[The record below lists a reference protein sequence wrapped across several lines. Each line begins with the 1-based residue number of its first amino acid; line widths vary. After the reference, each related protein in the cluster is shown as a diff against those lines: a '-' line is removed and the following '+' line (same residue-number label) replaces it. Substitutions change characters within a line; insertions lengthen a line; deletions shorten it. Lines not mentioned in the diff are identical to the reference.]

1 MILLRMIAFRPAAV
15 FQPQPA
21 AGDSP
26 PKKPEPP
33 VAPVALDVTPAATQ
47 HPDTQHT
54 VQTAAPASLTN
65 GQAAA
70 EALATS
76 ADSPEAAES
85 DDGAIQA
92 PVREEASAGALAEE
106 AVSGEEGNAAAD
118 LFREPPVSAPR
129 AAPSTNGTANGAA
142 AASQT
147 GISAEPVQMA
157 REEETDETTSRQ
169 VSLSE
174 LTTDTW
180 PELFE
185 AFQFSG
191 ILHNIALNLELNK
204 VRGALELSSGRA
216 RRNLLNERH
225 PAHWRRR
232 SRGTWAATSV
242 PRSQWPTMVVTRLPI
257 TARHSQPPASP
268 QPSRQSPA
276 MLRCTP

>member
-1 MILLRMIAFRPAAV
+1 M
-15 FQPQPA
+15 
-21 AGDSP
+21 
-26 PKKPEPP
+26 
-33 VAPVALDVTPAATQ
+33 
-47 HPDTQHT
+47 
-54 VQTAAPASLTN
+54 
-65 GQAAA
+65 
-70 EALATS
+70 
-76 ADSPEAAES
+76 
-85 DDGAIQA
+85 
-92 PVREEASAGALAEE
+92 REEASAGALAEE

-118 LFREPPVSAPR
+118 LLREPPVSAPR

-204 VRGALELSSGRA
+204 VRGAHMNFHLAERDA
-216 RRNLLNERH
+216 TLLNERH
-225 PAHWRRR
+225 PAQLAQALTRHLGCDVGAEIAVADHGGRTPANHR
-232 SRGTWAATSV
+232 AALAAA
-242 PRSQWPTMVVTRLPI
+242 RLAAAEKAISSDDALHAFMEAFDGQIIPGSI
-257 TARHSQPPASP
+257 RPNVADGESEGHGADGEHRA
-268 QPSRQSPA
+268 
-276 MLRCTP
+276 